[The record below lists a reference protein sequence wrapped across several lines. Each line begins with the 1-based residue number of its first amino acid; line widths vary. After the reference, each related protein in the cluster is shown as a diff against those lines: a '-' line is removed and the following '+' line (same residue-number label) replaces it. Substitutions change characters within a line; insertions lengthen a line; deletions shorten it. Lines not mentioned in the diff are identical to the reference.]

1 METIIALALGLL
13 LATLNPINKT
23 SDKEDITIYN
33 ESSKRTSDLIHTDL
47 AVSFDWEKQHV
58 LGKAS
63 LIVKPYFHST
73 NQLLLDAKGFD
84 IHSIR
89 MNGKSLIYDYDSL
102 CLIIQLDREYNR
114 DEEYVINI
122 DYTAKPNELD
132 IHECLTH

>member
-63 LIVKPYFHST
+63 PTFIGCKR
-73 NQLLLDAKGFD
+73 
-84 IHSIR
+84 I
-89 MNGKSLIYDYDSL
+89 
-102 CLIIQLDREYNR
+102 
-114 DEEYVINI
+114 
-122 DYTAKPNELD
+122 
-132 IHECLTH
+132 